1 MRFISRENDLAY
13 PSTFFKFQIAMKS
26 GVIQRLGL
34 VEFSTSSEAEMTQ
47 QLLNGHLING
57 KPIRVQVCSSLIWE
71 NHRDLSIHIER
82 TCQLHGAIMTQHGL

>member
-1 MRFISRENDLAY
+1 
-13 PSTFFKFQIAMKS
+13 MKS
-26 GVIQRLGL
+26 GVIQRWGL

-71 NHRDLSIHIER
+71 NPKFRDRSMHLDKACHLACMQYFDEHQHTLSWVVSV
-82 TCQLHGAIMTQHGL
+82 